1 MNYKTSLFKIATT
14 IGFCFFGMS
23 TTNAQ
28 NLEVNIMTGG
38 ASGTYI
44 QFGRDI
50 AQLAASAGRDNVLV
64 VESAGSMENIM
75 AVKNRSHTQFGIV
88 QSDVLDFI
96 RTFRSE
102 DATMR
107 SILRNTRFVFPLYKE
122 EVHIV
127 TTKNTG
133 INTLVD
139 LAGKIVGIGAT
150 NSGSNLTS
158 TFLLEVANIRAGQVV
173 EIAARDALS
182 ELVNGQIDAFIYVAG
197 APTNLLF
204 DTSAAA
210 GLKLVEIPGEIAGDY
225 YTITTI
231 KAGTYP
237 WLTEDVTT
245 AAVRAVLM
253 TYEYDPARNAYF
265 EQSCDAVSEI
275 THLINANL
283 EELRVNGHPKW
294 NQVELGDIPSGWEQ
308 SKCVQ
313 TGLSP
318 EYLPPERGETIALSF
333 DADCSA
339 IENPVAKRLCLM
351 RS

>member
-1 MNYKTSLFKIATT
+1 
-14 IGFCFFGMS
+14 
-23 TTNAQ
+23 
-28 NLEVNIMTGG
+28 
-38 ASGTYI
+38 
-44 QFGRDI
+44 
-50 AQLAASAGRDNVLV
+50 
-64 VESAGSMENIM
+64 M

-102 DATMR
+102 DSVMR

-127 TTKNTG
+127 TTNNTG

-139 LAGKIVGIGAT
+139 LAGKIVGIGAL

-158 TFLLEVANIRAGQVV
+158 TFLLEVANVRPGNVV
-173 EIAARDALS
+173 EISAADALV
-182 ELVNGQIDAFIYVAG
+182 ELRNGTIEAFIYVAG
-197 APTNLLF
+197 APTNLLAETNAS
-204 DTSAAA
+204 DQ
-210 GLKLVEIPGEIAGDY
+210 LKLVSIPGEIAGDY

-237 WLTEDVTT
+237 WQLEDVTT

-253 TYEYDPARNAYF
+253 TYEYDPTRNGYF

-283 EELRVNGHPKW
+283 ENLRLNGHPKW

-308 SKCVQ
+308 SLCVQ

-318 EYLPPERGETIALSF
+318 EYLPPERGQSVSLSF
-333 DADCSA
+333 NKDCSA

-351 RS
+351 RT